1 MAYLPK
7 NWTKNTYTNDVWFDL
22 VTAKSIVNSIV
33 FCNKG
38 ISGNEVSVRLYDGAN
53 ELALIVDAFV
63 MYAADSF
70 ALDLRSLVVG
80 NGQTLQCKA
89 SGDDMQFVASGVT
102 Y

>member
-38 ISGNEVSVRLYDGAN
+38 TVANEVSVRLYDGAN

-63 MYAADSF
+63 MADADSF

-80 NGQTLQCKA
+80 SGQTLQCKA

>member
-38 ISGNEVSVRLYDGAN
+38 SSGNEVSVRLYDGTN
-53 ELALIVDAFV
+53 ELALIVDAFG
-63 MYAADSF
+63 MIASDSF

-80 NGQTLQCKA
+80 SGQTLQCKA

>member
-53 ELALIVDAFV
+53 ELALIADAFGIGTSE
-63 MYAADSF
+63 SF
-70 ALDLRSLVVG
+70 TLDLRSLVVG
-80 NGQTLQCKA
+80 SGQTLQCKA

>member
-38 ISGNEVSVRLYDGAN
+38 STGNAVSVRLFDGTN
-53 ELALIVDAFV
+53 ELAVIVDAFQIDEE
-63 MYAADSF
+63 DSYT
-70 ALDLRSLVVG
+70 LDLRSLVVG
-80 NGQTLQCKA
+80 SEQTLQCKA